1 MSAEEMLSVVLT
13 KIESLE
19 KEIKQLQEDRYPR
32 LVGMQ
37 EACKILD
44 IKRTTMTKRLKA
56 GYYPYA
62 FQESSGQWRFPLNE
76 LTRNIAR

>member
-1 MSAEEMLSVVLT
+1 MSAEEMLSVLLT

-44 IKRTTMTKRLKA
+44 IKRTTMTNRLKA

>member
-1 MSAEEMLSVVLT
+1 MSAEEMLSAVLT

-32 LVGMQ
+32 LVDMQ
-37 EACKILD
+37 EACRILD
-44 IKRTTMTKRLKA
+44 LKRTTMTNRLKA
-56 GYYPYA
+56 GYYPFA
-62 FQESSGQWRFPLNE
+62 FKDSSGAWKFPLNE

>member
-1 MSAEEMLSVVLT
+1 MSAEEMLSAVLT

-44 IKRTTMTKRLKA
+44 IQRTTMTKRLKE

-62 FQESSGQWRFPLNE
+62 FQESSAQWRFPLNE

>member
-1 MSAEEMLSVVLT
+1 MSAEEMLSAVLT

-44 IKRTTMTKRLKA
+44 IKRTTMTKRLKE